1 MRSSLKLTSTTKLD
15 KEETRKFKIIVNCL
29 YEASDS
35 FDFREPVDW
44 KGMGLT
50 DYLNIVKHPMD
61 LSTVMRKL
69 KEERYT
75 RVEDGLDDL
84 QLIWDNCKAYN
95 PDNSWI
101 HSVAEKLERSFK
113 KMVRNYF
120 PDLNVTIPISIS
132 RLCRTNGGT
141 ERGNRTVQSF

>member
-1 MRSSLKLTSTTKLD
+1 MKSSLKLTSSTKLD
-15 KEETRKFKIIVNCL
+15 KEEHKKLKIIINCL
-29 YEASDS
+29 NESNDS

-50 DYLNIVKHPMD
+50 DYLEVVKYPMD
-61 LSTVMRKL
+61 LSTLQRKM
-69 KEERYT
+69 KGEHYT
-75 RVEDGLDDL
+75 KVEDVLDDV

-120 PDLNVTIPISIS
+120 PDLNIALPNSTVSCIQEP
-132 RLCRTNGGT
+132 T
-141 ERGNRTVQSF
+141 E